1 MAKITSEAARALP
14 RLRHLTAPKA
24 EPTPLA
30 YLQEN
35 FDALV
40 DYVLIVPI
48 EKKLSDVAPE
58 LQESDHFKEKPTWGI
73 VAAVGSGRVV
83 NGILVP
89 IDVEPGDEVYF
100 TKYGEEVEL
109 DGRKA
114 QLIHAAEVKIRRK
127 PKPAELAS

>member
-1 MAKITSEAARALP
+1 MSKNSAAVKVLP
-14 RLRHLTAPKA
+14 KPA
-24 EPTPLA
+24 EPSPLA

-40 DYVLIVPI
+40 DFVLIIPI
-48 EKKLSDVAPE
+48 EKPVSDVV
-58 LQESDHFKEKPTWGI
+58 QESDHYKEKPTWGI

-89 IDVEPGDEVYF
+89 IDVDPGDEVYF
-100 TKYGEEVEL
+100 TKYGEDVEL

-114 QLIHAAEVKIRRK
+114 QLIHASEVKIRRRK
-127 PKPAELAS
+127 RLEVQ

>member
-1 MAKITSEAARALP
+1 MTRKSAAAKVL
-14 RLRHLTAPKA
+14 KV
-24 EPTPLA
+24 EPSPAA

-40 DYVLIVPI
+40 DFVLIVPI
-48 EKKLSDVAPE
+48 EKPLSESAPE
-58 LQESDHFKEKPTWGI
+58 LQQSEHFKEKPTWGI

-83 NGILVP
+83 NGILIP
-89 IDVEPGDEVYF
+89 IDVAPGDEVYF

-114 QLIHAAEVKIRRK
+114 QLVHAAEVKVRRRK
-127 PKPAELAS
+127 PGSGVHVAGSGVIH

>member
-1 MAKITSEAARALP
+1 MAQIQERTRAVRAL
-14 RLRHLTAPKA
+14 A
-24 EPTPLA
+24 EKKPLELTPLQ

-40 DYVLIVPI
+40 DFVLIIPI
-48 EKKLSDVAPE
+48 EKPVSDVV
-58 LQESDHFKEKPTWGI
+58 QESDHYKEKPTWGI

-89 IDVEPGDEVYF
+89 IDVDPGDEVYF
-100 TKYGEEVEL
+100 TKYGEDVEL

-114 QLIHAAEVKIRRK
+114 QLIHASEVKIRRRK
-127 PKPAELAS
+127 RLEVQ

>member
-1 MAKITSEAARALP
+1 MAQLMKDPRRALSM
-14 RLRHLTAPKA
+14 KKSA

-35 FDALV
+35 FDALI
-40 DYVLIVPI
+40 DFVLIIPI
-48 EKKLSDVAPE
+48 EKPVSDVV
-58 LQESDHFKEKPTWGI
+58 QESDHYKEKPSWGI

-83 NGILVP
+83 NGVLIP
-89 IDVEPGDEVYF
+89 IDVDPGDEIYF

-114 QLIHAAEVKIRRK
+114 QLIHASEVKIRRK
-127 PKPAELAS
+127 QRTALL

>member
-1 MAKITSEAARALP
+1 MSKKSAAGRVLP
-14 RLRHLTAPKA
+14 KPA

-35 FDALV
+35 FEALV
-40 DYVLIVPI
+40 DFVLVVPI
-48 EKKLSDVAPE
+48 EKPVSDVV
-58 LQESDHFKEKPTWGI
+58 QESDHYKEKPTWGI

-89 IDVEPGDEVYF
+89 IDVDPGDEVYF
-100 TKYGEEVEL
+100 TKYGEDVEL

-114 QLIHAAEVKIRRK
+114 QLIHASEVKIRRK
-127 PKPAELAS
+127 KDGSKLAIGTGVIH